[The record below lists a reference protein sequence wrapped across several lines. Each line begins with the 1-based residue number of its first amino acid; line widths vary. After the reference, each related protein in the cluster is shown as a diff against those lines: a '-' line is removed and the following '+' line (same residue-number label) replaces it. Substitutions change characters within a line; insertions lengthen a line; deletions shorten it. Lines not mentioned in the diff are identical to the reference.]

1 MRQLLPVVLFLNC
14 TTVITEGT
22 SEGPLPTGT
31 SGTSSTSS
39 TDTPTSTTATASSSS
54 DPSTS
59 TITSS
64 TGAGGEVSTSGS
76 SGAPSM
82 DLGLWGDIPTM
93 CPRPC
98 DYHDPNACPG
108 FEICHPWFHQCMRAC
123 DETCLFPCTKTE
135 NLCPPCEIDER
146 TPANE

>member
-1 MRQLLPVVLFLNC
+1 MRQLLPVLLLLGC
-14 TTVITEGT
+14 TTIVTEGT

-31 SGTSSTSS
+31 SSTGTPTPTTTGPDASTSTS
-39 TDTPTSTTATASSSS
+39 TSTT
-54 DPSTS
+54 
-59 TITSS
+59 
-64 TGAGGEVSTSGS
+64 GAGAEVSTSGS
-76 SGAPSM
+76 TGGAPSM

-146 TPANE
+146 TPAK

>member
-1 MRQLLPVVLFLNC
+1 MRHLLPVLLLLGC
-14 TTVITEGT
+14 TTVVTEGT

-31 SGTSSTSS
+31 SSTGTP
-39 TDTPTSTTATASSSS
+39 TPTTSTTGPDASSSS
-54 DPSTS
+54 GDTSTS
-59 TITSS
+59 TSTTST
-64 TGAGGEVSTSGS
+64 TGAGAEVSTSGS
-76 SGAPSM
+76 TGGAPSM

-146 TPANE
+146 TPAK